1 MKKSGDTHSNTDST
15 TSVDTLG
22 CELNADKTEDE
33 SSADKAASVHDIR
46 VDLHSHT
53 QCSDGHLTVQELI
66 DRASTY
72 QIEQLAITDHDT
84 VAAIPI
90 AKAHIAENNLPIRL
104 INGIEI
110 STSWQGFEI
119 HIVGLNFDENH
130 PAIIDIVQRQQD
142 TREQR
147 AIRIGEK
154 LAKAGF
160 EDAYDEA
167 KELAGEGSI
176 TRAHFAK
183 VLLNQ
188 GHVTG
193 MQKAFDKYLG
203 KGKRAYVKP
212 GWVEIDEAVAA
223 VRAAGGISVIAH
235 PMKYDLSTKWLRRLI
250 VDFKA
255 ADGQAMEVASPQMNL
270 QQQQLL
276 FAFCKEYDLL
286 ASVGSDFHYPSRWS
300 DLGRNLRVPEDTQ
313 VVWQHWSK

>member
-1 MKKSGDTHSNTDST
+1 MP
-15 TSVDTLG
+15 VA
-22 CELNADKTEDE
+22 NA
-33 SSADKAASVHDIR
+33 SAVNDVR

-72 QIEQLAITDHDT
+72 QIDQLAITDHDT
-84 VAAIPI
+84 VAGIAI
-90 AKAHIAENNLPIRL
+90 AKAHIVDNELPIRL
-104 INGIEI
+104 INGIEV

-130 PAIIDIVQRQQD
+130 QAINELVARQQQ

-147 AIRIGEK
+147 ALQIGEK

-160 EDAYDEA
+160 SDAYNEA
-167 KELAGEGSI
+167 KNLAGGGSI

-183 VLLNQ
+183 VLLLQ
-188 GHVTG
+188 GHVSG

-212 GWVEIDEAVAA
+212 GWVDIEQAVTAI
-223 VRAAGGISVIAH
+223 RSAGGIAVIAH
-235 PMKYDLSTKWLRRLI
+235 PMKYGLSTKWLRRLI

-255 ADGQAMEVASPQMNL
+255 AAGQAMEVASPQMSF

-276 FAFCKEYDLL
+276 LAFCKEYELL
-286 ASVGSDFHYPSRWS
+286 ASVGSDFHYPTRWS
-300 DLGRNLRVPEDTQ
+300 DLGRNLNVPEDTQ
-313 VVWQHWSK
+313 VVWQHW